1 MSLTKASFSMINGA
15 SLNVLDFGA
24 DPTGTNDSTSA
35 IQAAYA
41 AAQAA
46 VQTATGTVTNA
57 STKYRIFYPKG
68 IYKVSG
74 TINTS
79 GSEGSFGDRAII
91 QATAGTNV
99 FLSSGY
105 QDTFYNLV
113 IVGGAK
119 AISFATGNTD
129 TCTVSIDRCE
139 FQQQT
144 TSVFNTDSNSNS
156 TLINIT
162 NCKINNTNA
171 GCVVGNFIT
180 GDKVVFG
187 PGNWVEV
194 GSTVVFQIGTV
205 GNLSTGCTLVL
216 DNLFGVPYSTLG
228 TWVVVSENSSLYC
241 VNSCRFGGESVSG
254 QTTIVKTY
262 QVASSTLPS
271 ALVVTDCV
279 TFSSGAT
286 IQFYGIPN
294 VTVFRNNVGC
304 TVPNNGFYFDSSIT
318 SANLAALQEYDSLW
332 DVDSNGCSQFKLSG
346 ANGIAMDFAYSTT
359 QQRVNAVTITTS
371 DKILQIPMNS
381 GAFGPSN
388 TTVGCTVANSTNT
401 FGAFAFQV
409 TSSST
414 PTTDIFQQ
422 QFTTALSGLSTG
434 RYTAVFDVENVTG
447 YPLIVYMQAG
457 EANNRAVILKGKN
470 VLSFPFY
477 WDTSYTQNV
486 SIGLFNFYLAGQVV
500 KVSSF
505 RLFAGNITL
514 NTQNTTMYGTAA
526 PSGSLQAEVAD
537 RVIQQVPAVGS
548 PKAWVCT
555 VKGVPGTWVSEG
567 NL

>member
-1 MSLTKASFSMINGA
+1 MSLTKVSYSMIAGA
-15 SLNVLDFGA
+15 SLNVLDYGA
-24 DPTGTNDSTSA
+24 DPTGVTDSTSA

-41 AAQAA
+41 AAQATG
-46 VQTATGTVTNA
+46 QTATGTVTGA

-74 TINTS
+74 TINTN

-99 FLSSGY
+99 FLSTGY

-119 AISFATGNTD
+119 AISFVTGNID
-129 TCTVSIDRCE
+129 TCTTLIDRCE

-144 TSVFNTDSNSNS
+144 TSVFDTDSNSNS
-156 TLINIT
+156 TLITVT

-187 PGNWVEV
+187 PGNWIEV
-194 GSTVVFQIGTV
+194 GSTVVFQVGTV
-205 GNLSTGCTLVL
+205 GNTSTGCALVL
-216 DNLFGVPYSTLG
+216 DGVFGVPYTTLG
-228 TWVVVSENSSLYC
+228 TWIVANETSSVYC
-241 VNSCRFGGESVSG
+241 VNACRFGGESVSG
-254 QTTIVKTY
+254 PTTIVKTY
-262 QVASSTLPS
+262 QKASSSVPTSLIISDSGTYS
-271 ALVVTDCV
+271 A
-279 TFSSGAT
+279 GAT

-294 VTVFRNNVGC
+294 VTVFRNNTGC
-304 TVPNNGFYFDSSIT
+304 TVPGNGFYFDSSIT
-318 SANLAALQEYDSLW
+318 SANLGLLQEFESVW
-332 DVDSNGCSQFKLSG
+332 DVEGNGCPQFKLSG

-359 QQRVNAVTITTS
+359 QQRVNAVTITTA
-371 DKILQIPMNS
+371 DKILQIPINTGGYGASNS
-381 GAFGPSN
+381 
-388 TTVGCTVANSTNT
+388 TVGCTATNSTNT

-409 TSSST
+409 TSSAT
-414 PTTDIFQQ
+414 PTTDSFTQA
-422 QFTTALSGLSTG
+422 FTTALSGLSTG

-447 YPLIVYMQAG
+447 YPLLVTMGAG
-457 EANNRAVILKGKN
+457 LAYNNAVILKGKN

-477 WDTSYTQNV
+477 WDTSYSQV
-486 SIGLFNFYLAGQVV
+486 VFVQLSNFYLAGQVA
-500 KVSSF
+500 KISSF

-555 VKGVPGTWVSEG
+555 VKGAPGTWVSEG

>member
-1 MSLTKASFSMINGA
+1 MSLTKVSYSMINGA
-15 SLNVLDFGA
+15 SLNVLDYGA

-46 VQTATGTVTNA
+46 VQTATGTVTSAN
-57 STKYRIFYPKG
+57 TKYRIFYPKG

-99 FLSSGY
+99 FLSTGY

-119 AISFATGNTD
+119 AISFVTSNTD
-129 TCTVSIDRCE
+129 TCTVLIDRCE

-144 TSVFNTDSNSNS
+144 TSVFDTDSNSYS
-156 TLINIT
+156 TLITVT
-162 NCKINNTNA
+162 NCKINNTNS

-180 GDKVVFG
+180 GDKIVFG
-187 PGNWVEV
+187 PGNWIEV

-205 GNLSTGCTLVL
+205 GNTSTGGVLVL
-216 DNLFGVPYSTLG
+216 DGVFGVPYTTLG
-228 TWVVVSENSSLYC
+228 TWIVANETSSVYC
-241 VNSCRFGGESVSG
+241 VNACRFGGESVSG

-262 QVASSTLPS
+262 QKASSSVPTALIISDSITYS
-271 ALVVTDCV
+271 A
-279 TFSSGAT
+279 GAT

-294 VTVFRNNVGC
+294 VTVFRNNTGC

-318 SANLAALQEYDSLW
+318 NANLGLLQETSCVW
-332 DVDSNGCSQFKLSG
+332 DVDGNGCPQFKLSG
-346 ANGIAMDFAYSTT
+346 PNGLAMEFAYSIT
-359 QQRVNAVTITTS
+359 QQRAAAVTLTTA

-381 GAFGPSN
+381 SGFGPSN
-388 TTVGCTVANSTNT
+388 TTIGCTAINSANT
-401 FGAFAFQV
+401 FGAFAYQV
-409 TSSST
+409 TSSAT
-414 PTTDIFQQ
+414 PTTDLFIQA
-422 QFTTALSGLSTG
+422 FTTALAGVPAG
-434 RYTAVFDVENVTG
+434 RYTAVFDIENVSG
-447 YPLIVYMQAG
+447 YPLLVNMGASP
-457 EANNRAVILKGKN
+457 AVNNAVILKGKN
-470 VLSFPFY
+470 VISFPFY
-477 WDTSYTQNV
+477 WNGSFTQTIFV
-486 SIGLFNFYLAGQVV
+486 QLSNFYLSGHVV
-500 KVSSF
+500 LVSSF

-537 RVIQQVPAVGS
+537 RVIQKVPAVGS